1 MATNTILNIAKRM
14 SNLKSFIHI
23 STLYAHCHD
32 NSILIE
38 ERFYTYPND
47 HKDFITSMRALP
59 KNDEKLSRMASLW
72 PNTYT
77 CTKAITEILLRD
89 EGKNLPIGIF
99 RPAMGKEFN

>member
-1 MATNTILNIAKRM
+1 
-14 SNLKSFIHI
+14 
-23 STLYAHCHD
+23 
-32 NSILIE
+32 
-38 ERFYTYPND
+38 
-47 HKDFITSMRALP
+47 
-59 KNDEKLSRMASLW
+59 MASLW